1 MKRRTQAERDAMT
14 IEIGY
19 ALASAVFLAALT
31 FAGLFVPALFFFDLG
46 PAVRRAVLWIAAAAA
61 VLAFGTRVVHVLRRF
76 PRREG
81 AALPGPARSSRP
93 GRTSP
98 DS

>member
-1 MKRRTQAERDAMT
+1 MT

-19 ALASAVFLAALT
+19 ALVSA
-31 FAGLFVPALFFFDLG
+31 
-46 PAVRRAVLWIAAAAA
+46 AVLAVLTYAGFLVPSLLLFDFGPTVQRVIFWIATAAA
-61 VLAFGTRVVHVLRRF
+61 VLAFATRVVHVLWRF

-81 AALPGPARSSRP
+81 PPLPTAGQPSQP